1 MDPTTYHHLIQY
13 ILRGTIPPYLI
24 PEEVKKLKA
33 KSQHFLVDNFLLFKK
48 NRLES
53 QNPLKVVKTAE
64 KLKLSQKLH
73 QDIHSAHIRINGT
86 YSRAAERYY

>member
-1 MDPTTYHHLIQY
+1 MDPITYQQLIQY
-13 ILRGTIPPYLI
+13 INNGTISPYLN

-33 KSQHFLVDNFLLFKK
+33 KSQYFLVDNYLLFKK

-64 KLKLSQKLH
+64 KLKLLQKLH
-73 QDIHSAHIRINGT
+73 QDIHSAHIGINGT